1 MPRRRRPDPHDC
13 AGRGRRLDELAA
25 GDWTTLTAPD
35 LAYTLEGLGVSPDDF
50 ERILR
55 HAAAIDGSDTPA
67 ALADASDGYRIGAAP
82 LAEVTRF
89 SGRPIGVY
97 ARCAVLV
104 WPKLESDF
112 RRTRRP
118 RPD

>member
-1 MPRRRRPDPHDC
+1 MPRRGLDPHDC
-13 AGRGRRLDELAA
+13 AGRARRLDELAA
-25 GDWTTLTAPD
+25 GDWTALTVPD

-55 HAAAIDGSDTPA
+55 HAASVTGSDTPA
-67 ALADASDGYRIGAAP
+67 ALTDASDGYRIGAAP
-82 LAEVTRF
+82 LADVTRF

-97 ARCAVLV
+97 ACCAVLV

-112 RRTRRP
+112 RGP
-118 RPD
+118 RS